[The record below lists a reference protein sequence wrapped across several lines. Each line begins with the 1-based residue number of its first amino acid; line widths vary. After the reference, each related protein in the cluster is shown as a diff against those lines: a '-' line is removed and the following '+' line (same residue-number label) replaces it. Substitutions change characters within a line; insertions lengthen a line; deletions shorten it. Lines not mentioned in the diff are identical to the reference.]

1 MRFLGR
7 LLCFAFILYARVV
20 FIGAGVSACVAV
32 WAYYGYRHIGC
43 HPMFSSANIECDP
56 VPVLA
61 AEHALSIVRT
71 IAPFQ
76 QDILE
81 HRDQLLLFFAA
92 VVGLAILIEVAFAL
106 AAIIL
111 KKRLRTVS
119 STTDRDNQ

>member
-1 MRFLGR
+1 M
-7 LLCFAFILYARVV
+7 V
-20 FIGAGVSACVAV
+20 
-32 WAYYGYRHIGC
+32 
-43 HPMFSSANIECDP
+43 SSANIECDP

-76 QDILE
+76 QDILDN
-81 HRDQLLLFFAA
+81 RDQLLLFFAA
-92 VVGLAILIEVAFAL
+92 VVGLAILIEVAFAS

-111 KKRLRTVS
+111 QRRLRTVS

>member
-1 MRFLGR
+1 MRFLGQVLR
-7 LLCFAFILYARVV
+7 FALILYARVV
-20 FIGAGVSACVAV
+20 LIGAGVSACIAA

-76 QDILE
+76 QDIVE
-81 HRDQLLLFFAA
+81 NRHQLLLFSAA
-92 VVGLAILIEVAFAL
+92 VVGFAILIEFAFAL

-111 KKRLRTVS
+111 KRRIRTVCRS
-119 STTDRDNQ
+119 AY